1 MGRGIWGGVWE
12 WLYLCVVAA
21 DTGASAP
28 GTDADVSLAVGEG
41 ADEFLEFGMVFD
53 GVDAGN
59 IAFGAGVDAVLEAVL
74 LPLARFV
81 PGSVQLLHEERIP
94 LARGWVARLLNSHV
108 AAGADNVAQID
119 KVVAYFPD

>member
-1 MGRGIWGGVWE
+1 MGRGEGK

-28 GTDADVSLAVGEG
+28 GTDADVGLAVGEG

-53 GVDAGN
+53 GVDAGHV
-59 IAFGAGVDAVLEAVL
+59 AFGVGVHAVLEAVL

-81 PGSVQLLHEERIP
+81 PGGVQLLHEERIA
-94 LARGWVARLLNSHV
+94 LARGWVAHLLNRHV

-119 KVVAYFPD
+119 EVVAYFHG